1 MGYRY
6 NISPQVKTFMFHTTY
21 NENNSQSMSDLTP
34 QSYIF
39 DNQDEIWIVTFG
51 KYGKENVAGGD
62 CSIAIQKQ
70 DGQVLRIWFGEKVGY
85 YVK

>member
-21 NENNSQSMSDLTP
+21 NENNSQSMINQTP
-34 QSYIF
+34 QSVFF
-39 DNQDEIWIVTFG
+39 DKQDEIWIVSFG
-51 KYGKENVAGGD
+51 MDSKENVVGGD

-70 DGQVLRIWFGEKVGY
+70 DGRVLRIWFGE
-85 YVK
+85 